1 MKRIKVRM
9 GQVCH
14 LGQVEVASMKVKML
28 GIFEDINITLEC
40 HFPGHP
46 VSNLCFLWSHFL
58 ASLLSRHRAAAVMT
72 RLRRLETVNIP
83 ARTTFNTFK
92 HQFS

>member
-1 MKRIKVRM
+1 M

-14 LGQVEVASMKVKML
+14 LGQVEVALSCSACYVHESKID
-28 GIFEDINITLEC
+28 GDFTIFENNRTLEC

-58 ASLLSRHRAAAVMT
+58 ASLVSRHRAAAVMT

-83 ARTTFNTFK
+83 ARTTFK
-92 HQFS
+92 HQPA